1 MRLAVIDASPVGGGP
16 LTRALAC
23 VAGELPGADVVAR
36 VRAFDLSGKV
46 CATCSACTRNGRCT
60 KHHPALDEA
69 IALLAAADTLIV
81 GTAGRIH
88 AHDARSRALLE
99 RLVGAFGHVET
110 ARGLTPAGTPSVGR
124 KRAALVCSAPPFLG
138 VPAMLGMLPAGV
150 SGVWRILERAG
161 TGVVGCASVGTR
173 WSGPSSFDR
182 AGASAQ
188 RLGRL
193 LAAPVAPRVT
203 ARQPGVSQR
212 PTVREGLRA
221 KLAAT
226 ALAAT
231 RPA

>member
-16 LTRALAC
+16 LTHALAC
-23 VAGELPGADVVAR
+23 AAGELPKATVVR

-46 CATCSACTRNGRCT
+46 CAVCSACSQSGRCT

-69 IALLAAADTLIV
+69 IALLGAADALIV

-88 AHDARSRALLE
+88 AHDPRSRALLE

-110 ARGLTPAGTPSVGR
+110 TRGLGSTPTPRAGR

-150 SGVWRILERAG
+150 AGVWKILERAG
-161 TGVVGCASVGTR
+161 TGVVGCTSVGTR
-173 WSGPSSFDR
+173 WSGPTSFDR
-182 AGASAQ
+182 AGESAR

-193 LAAPVAPRVT
+193 LAAPATPRMSPNRAAT
-203 ARQPGVSQR
+203 PQR
-212 PTVREGLRA
+212 PSGHERLRA
-221 KLAAT
+221 RLAAT

-231 RPA
+231 RPV

>member
-16 LTRALAC
+16 LTHALAC
-23 VAGELPGADVVAR
+23 AAGELPGADVFR
-36 VRAFDLSGKV
+36 VRAFDLSGRV
-46 CATCSACTRNGRCT
+46 CATCSACSHSGRCT

-69 IALLAAADTLIV
+69 LALLAAADTLIV

-88 AHDARSRALLE
+88 AHDPRSRALLQ

-110 ARGLTPAGTPSVGR
+110 ARGLSGPAAAHVGK

-150 SGVWRILERAG
+150 AGVWSVLERGGA
-161 TGVVGCASVGTR
+161 GVVGCASVGTR

-182 AGASAQ
+182 AGESAR

-193 LAAPVAPRVT
+193 LAAPAATRTVA
-203 ARQPGVSQR
+203 R
-212 PTVREGLRA
+212 PAAAAERPSGRERLRT

-226 ALAAT
+226 VLAAT